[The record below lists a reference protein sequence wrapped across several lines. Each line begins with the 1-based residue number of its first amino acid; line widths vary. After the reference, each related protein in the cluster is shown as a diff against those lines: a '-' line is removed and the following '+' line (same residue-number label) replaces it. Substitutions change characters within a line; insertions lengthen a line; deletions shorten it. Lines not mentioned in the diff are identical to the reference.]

1 MIRLGSRRDR
11 ISKMEEKE
19 NGSALSEKEAK
30 QVAKALE
37 AEIKPHVLKASDIK
51 FEKGEEDVRSIDRKN
66 YRQIEYKFLT
76 TQTALLHNMAQSLV
90 DIQRLLML
98 VLRKQGVKDISK
110 ELLELYEE
118 LKDEADKAS
127 EHGA

>member
-1 MIRLGSRRDR
+1 
-11 ISKMEEKE
+11 MEEKKE
-19 NGSALSEKEAK
+19 TESALSEKEAK

-37 AEIKPHVLKASDIK
+37 AETKPHVLKASDIK
-51 FEKGEEDVRSIDRKN
+51 FEKGEEDVRSVDRRN

-127 EHGA
+127 HDA